1 MQTYE
6 IGDPLF
12 ERFTERARQV
22 VVLAQE
28 EARRQECDVIGPK
41 HILCAL
47 FREEEGIAARVLNTL
62 GISYER
68 AGELIE
74 PGQTKDS
81 KQIPF
86 TDDARKALEFS
97 LREALTMGHSYIG
110 TEHILLGLVR
120 QEENHRR
127 PVAEFFESELAA
139 NKIEGEWSEI
149 VRREIDEML
158 RGPRSRKVP
167 EDLSPDENEEI
178 DSREIIF
185 DLITGYQIWRSLK
198 GEEPLDDAD
207 EMLVRWI
214 SASKAQDYL

>member
-1 MQTYE
+1 M
-6 IGDPLF
+6 F

-28 EARRQECDVIGPK
+28 EARRQECDAIGPE
-41 HILCAL
+41 HVLCAL
-47 FREEEGIAARVLNTL
+47 FREEEGIAARILNTL
-62 GISYER
+62 GLSYER

-74 PGQTKDS
+74 PGHTKDS

-86 TDDARKALEFS
+86 TEPGKKALEFA
-97 LREALTMGHSYIG
+97 LREALTLGHNYIG

-120 QEENHRR
+120 QEEGHQR
-127 PVAEFFESELAA
+127 PVAEFFASELYA
-139 NKIEGEWSEI
+139 NKIEGDWAEI
-149 VRREIDEML
+149 VKREVDEML
-158 RGPRSRKVP
+158 RGPRPRKVP

-178 DSREIIF
+178 DSREIIS

-214 SASKAQDYL
+214 AASKAQDYL